1 MAMTFGTSGPAARAL
16 YPIIDVAGRH
26 PDMLT
31 DFIGDVTVTMAID
44 GRPCRLTGIG
54 GLTDRG
60 MEFQQKDGADADDGV
75 VRMWAI
81 TQASDETFWAEPLT
95 SWSTNTD
102 DQRLLKTPPQPSPA
116 SLNEAR
122 HISGSAGG
130 GPTRIRR
137 RHLP

>member
-1 MAMTFGTSGPAARAL
+1 MAMTFGTGGPAARTL
-16 YPIIDVAGRH
+16 YPIIDVAGRR

-31 DFIGDVTVTMAID
+31 DFIGDVTVTMAMD

-102 DQRLLKTPPQPSPA
+102 DQRLLKPRYTPSPA
-116 SLNEAR
+116 SLNDAGR
-122 HISGSAGG
+122 RSGSAAG

-137 RHLP
+137 RLLP